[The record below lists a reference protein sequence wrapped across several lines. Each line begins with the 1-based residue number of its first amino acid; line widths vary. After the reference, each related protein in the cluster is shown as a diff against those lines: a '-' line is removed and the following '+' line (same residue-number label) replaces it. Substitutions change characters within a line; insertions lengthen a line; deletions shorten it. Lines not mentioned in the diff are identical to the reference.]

1 VIQPETVYSIFARR
15 SNKKYH
21 DQLPLLTRLF
31 FAIASPDA
39 FDQLSEACTITRQ
52 KNGPKIP
59 DTLNDVLQTM
69 HTLDT
74 LDAATSLTA
83 ILRRFQLARL
93 LDHRIRR
100 ENHHKTQRPL
110 RPIRHH
116 KYSQERL
123 DILTGAVPEPDRQI
137 QQERWGRANTKALID
152 LMADFYPLLQR
163 PEKSR
168 PAPTDAEYWE
178 KHKKLKNRLSCARNW
193 YLLQQKFSPGILAL
207 VPCGDGLVPTDR

>member
-1 VIQPETVYSIFARR
+1 MVASSSSSASRRAKRKRQGDEVTKAVSSTRKKPHLEMPGRETAQPPRIPKARATTGISDAPFKLFEELAHVPARVIQPETVYSIFARR

-59 DTLNDVLQTM
+59 DSLSDVLQTM
-69 HTLDT
+69 HALDT
-74 LDAATSLTA
+74 LDVATSLTA

-123 DILTGAVPEPDRQI
+123 DMLIGVVPEPDRQT
-137 QQERWGRANTKALID
+137 QQER
-152 LMADFYPLLQR
+152 
-163 PEKSR
+163 
-168 PAPTDAEYWE
+168 
-178 KHKKLKNRLSCARNW
+178 
-193 YLLQQKFSPGILAL
+193 
-207 VPCGDGLVPTDR
+207 